1 MKRERTLPGKTL
13 RVLTALLLICATLTA
28 MTLPAFAIELKTG
41 IGIVETSGLRLRAK
55 PNTDCEILANASYGD
70 SVVIIRDAGDFYLVD
85 YNLQI
90 GYMAKQYITF
100 KERENIELGYAN
112 VIDSAVNMRSAPSS
126 DGELLAQLTPG
137 DQPYIIGFNCGWY
150 KVTFG
155 GDTGYIRSDLLELT
169 QAPVG
174 NSGGSMV
181 EVVSLGQQVVD
192 LAQNYLG
199 YPYVWGG
206 STPSGGFDCSGYTMY
221 IYQQFGVYLPHG
233 ATDQLSYGTAVGFGL
248 ACRDADG
255 ETEVEPNG
263 FRAVFTGEE
272 LSLRQDAQEVARVA
286 DGRLYVNGMA
296 ALDGAD
302 VGGWRME
309 DNGDGLAIRWIG
321 G

>member
-137 DQPYIIGFNCGWY
+137 DQPYIIGFNCGLIGLGL
-150 KVTFG
+150 VGILPPT
-155 GDTGYIRSDLLELT
+155 TSALLHNMSTL
-169 QAPVG
+169 G
-174 NSGGSMV
+174 ISMK
-181 EVVSLGQQVVD
+181 SMTNL
-192 LAQNYLG
+192 L
-199 YPYVWGG
+199 
-206 STPSGGFDCSGYTMY
+206 
-221 IYQQFGVYLPHG
+221 
-233 ATDQLSYGTAVGFGL
+233 
-248 ACRDADG
+248 
-255 ETEVEPNG
+255 
-263 FRAVFTGEE
+263 
-272 LSLRQDAQEVARVA
+272 
-286 DGRLYVNGMA
+286 
-296 ALDGAD
+296 
-302 VGGWRME
+302 
-309 DNGDGLAIRWIG
+309 
-321 G
+321 

>member
-174 NSGGSMV
+174 LLQGLTQSAPAHRSTACGSR
-181 EVVSLGQQVVD
+181 EGLSTTSPRGTFT
-192 LAQNYLG
+192 
-199 YPYVWGG
+199 
-206 STPSGGFDCSGYTMY
+206 TPSRSTNPSGRRARAAST
-221 IYQQFGVYLPHG
+221 GHLPPRAARGYELTWLAATARSAQVRASKSERPLGRMRRSSEWLRSQAPFRPG
-233 ATDQLSYGTAVGFGL
+233 ASGSQ
-248 ACRDADG
+248 
-255 ETEVEPNG
+255 
-263 FRAVFTGEE
+263 
-272 LSLRQDAQEVARVA
+272 
-286 DGRLYVNGMA
+286 
-296 ALDGAD
+296 
-302 VGGWRME
+302 
-309 DNGDGLAIRWIG
+309 
-321 G
+321 

>member
-169 QAPVG
+169 QAPAG

-206 STPSGGFDCSGYTMY
+206 STPSGGFDCSGFVKYVYAQMGYTLNRVAADQMLNGSAVTDLELGDLVFFNNTYTTGAAASHVGIY
-221 IYQQFGVYLPHG
+221 IGDNQFIH
-233 ATDQLSYGTAVGFGL
+233 A
-248 ACRDADG
+248 ADG
-255 ETEVEPNG
+255 GVKITS
-263 FRAVFTGEE
+263 
-272 LSLRQDAQEVARVA
+272 LSNTYYSSRYVGAR
-286 DGRLYVNGMA
+286 RIL
-296 ALDGAD
+296 
-302 VGGWRME
+302 
-309 DNGDGLAIRWIG
+309 
-321 G
+321 